1 MNKEPLY
8 KARGD
13 IYAGE
18 TKTRV
23 EVTSVQ
29 AELELLVGEKEAP
42 EVYNAS
48 ESDLFEL
55 GPFKVIL
62 TYALVDGESVS
73 TALSLGR
80 CTATP
85 RSLCK
90 PGAPE
95 LLSCNLSKQLVI
107 L

>member
-18 TKTRV
+18 TKTRQ
-23 EVTSVQ
+23 EVTSVE
-29 AELELLVGEKEAP
+29 AELELLVGQKEAP

-55 GPFKVIL
+55 GPFKVTL
-62 TYALVDGESVS
+62 THALVAGASYSPES
-73 TALSLGR
+73 
-80 CTATP
+80 
-85 RSLCK
+85 
-90 PGAPE
+90 
-95 LLSCNLSKQLVI
+95 
-107 L
+107 

>member
-23 EVTSVQ
+23 EVTSVE

-42 EVYNAS
+42 EVYNAD
-48 ESDLFEL
+48 ESALFEL
-55 GPFKVIL
+55 GPFQVTFDLRHSKVHSICKAPTAYRRFEFTL
-62 TYALVDGESVS
+62 PSQHVGCDSVH
-73 TALSLGR
+73 
-80 CTATP
+80 
-85 RSLCK
+85 
-90 PGAPE
+90 
-95 LLSCNLSKQLVI
+95 
-107 L
+107 